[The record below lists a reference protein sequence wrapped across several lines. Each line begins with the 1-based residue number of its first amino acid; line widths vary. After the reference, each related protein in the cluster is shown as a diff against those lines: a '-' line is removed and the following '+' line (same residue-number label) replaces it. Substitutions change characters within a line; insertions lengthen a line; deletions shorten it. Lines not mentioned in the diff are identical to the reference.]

1 MQLRYFLPPDLPS
14 HVSTTTNPPFKGS
27 GRTHTTMALCMPK
40 RVFEEQSFN
49 VSNKRQRRNGRS
61 FVTSRS
67 KSSSSSEDE
76 EEEIEMK
83 RAMMPRMPR
92 NDRIS
97 KAVSQYSD
105 DEEDCASHRR
115 RSSSLKS
122 IALTDLKA
130 RTRCFD
136 YLVGSIDEAWAKY
149 CNATSFAED
158 EVYGY
163 ASGGC
168 ATVANDAPYTPCS
181 INSDE
186 DDEEYGC
193 KSEATAITDYETE
206 LEHGKGFNSRRP
218 SCVRIPSNM
227 KLQHVKDRLTKAKY
241 YLQDFVDSNSVSDS
255 LLFWQRWDLIKYAAI
270 EIVEDEEDECVENT
284 VEELEQGRFPGSFV

>member
-1 MQLRYFLPPDLPS
+1 
-14 HVSTTTNPPFKGS
+14 
-27 GRTHTTMALCMPK
+27 MALCMSK
-40 RVFEEQSFN
+40 RVFEEQN
-49 VSNKRQRRNGRS
+49 KITSNKRQRRNGLS
-61 FVTSRS
+61 FVTARISEP
-67 KSSSSSEDE
+67 SSSSEDE
-76 EEEIEMK
+76 EDEIDMK
-83 RAMMPRMPR
+83 HTTMPRMPK

-105 DEEDCASHRR
+105 DEEEHTRHRR
-115 RSSSLKS
+115 RSSSLKN

-130 RTRCFD
+130 RARCFD

-163 ASGGC
+163 ASGGSTT
-168 ATVANDAPYTPCS
+168 AAIDAPYTPCS

-186 DDEEYGC
+186 EEEEDDYGC
-193 KSEATAITDYETE
+193 RSEATAITDYETE
-206 LEHGKGFNSRRP
+206 LELGKGANSRRP

-270 EIVEDEEDECVENT
+270 EIVEDEEDECVEST
-284 VEELEQGRFPGSFV
+284 IEELEQGRFPGSFV